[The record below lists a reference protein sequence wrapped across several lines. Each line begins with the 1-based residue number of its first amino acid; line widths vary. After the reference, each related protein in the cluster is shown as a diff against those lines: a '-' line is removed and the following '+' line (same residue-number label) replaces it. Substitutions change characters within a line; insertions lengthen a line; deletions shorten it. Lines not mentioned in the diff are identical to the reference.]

1 MSPAISK
8 AKTATFDFFIG
19 FGFGAPEAKLFDI
32 AVFTF
37 ISQVSRAMMNYES
50 YVIVQKESNWVVSL
64 EEEEE
69 EEEVGGVVFVGFEG
83 LMREIIEEWE
93 FAEIRIEVV

>member
-1 MSPAISK
+1 MKVMFLSERDCQRWRSLDISPAISK

-50 YVIVQKESNWVVSL
+50 YVIV
-64 EEEEE
+64 
-69 EEEVGGVVFVGFEG
+69 
-83 LMREIIEEWE
+83 
-93 FAEIRIEVV
+93 